1 MWSASGRAADFAERH
16 GATEVSDLVR
26 AVADADLVVTCRGTG
41 PAVLDVATVTAALDA
56 RPAGADLVV
65 VDLALN
71 RDVEP
76 AVGEL
81 PGVRLVDLAT
91 VREHVPPTTAAEVE
105 RAREL
110 VDRGVERLA
119 ADLAGRA
126 VDQAV
131 VALRRRVEAAVAE
144 EIERLPA
151 DGALPVEDAARALR
165 RLAARL
171 LHTPTVHARSAAR
184 EGRAV
189 EHVRALEQVLGVS
202 VPEHR

>member
-1 MWSASGRAADFAERH
+1 RCLR
-16 GATEVSDLVR
+16 
-26 AVADADLVVTCRGTG
+26 DAL
-41 PAVLDVATVTAALDA
+41 PIL
-56 RPAGADLVV
+56 
-65 VDLALN
+65 
-71 RDVEP
+71 
-76 AVGEL
+76 GEL
-81 PGVRLVDLAT
+81 PGVRPVDLAS

-151 DGALPVEDAARALR
+151 DGALPVQDAARAPR
-165 RLAARL
+165 PLAARL
-171 LHTPTVHARSAAR
+171 LHPA
-184 EGRAV
+184 
-189 EHVRALEQVLGVS
+189 
-202 VPEHR
+202 